1 MEAVQLET
9 LKAWFES
16 YVTGFCDIDEDGR
29 RNIELKIEHTRRVC
43 AVMESLTAGEGLG
56 SGESRTAAAIAL
68 LHDVGRFPQYLRWRT
83 FRDKDSDNHG
93 RLAVE
98 VIRGE
103 RLLEQLDAGER
114 VIIEEAVRFH
124 NLLDM
129 PRRMQSP
136 TDMYLRLVRDADKLD
151 IWRVFVEQLELPLEL
166 RASAAFL
173 GFPDNGRVSAACLQE
188 LAARRI
194 VNLDKVTSVDDFK
207 LLLIS
212 WAYNL
217 NFSTACRL
225 LREGRFIERLSTGLG
240 GGADAKQAVDAAIN
254 YVEHRILPEG
264 ASHGA

>member
-43 AVMESLTAGEGLG
+43 AVMERLTAGEGLG
-56 SGESRTAAAIAL
+56 AGESRTAAAIAL

-98 VIRGE
+98 VIRSE
-103 RLLEQLDAGER
+103 RLLERIDAGER
-114 VIIEEAVRFH
+114 VLIEEAVRFH

-129 PRRMQSP
+129 PRHMQSP

-151 IWRVFVEQLELPLEL
+151 IWRVFVEQLELPPEL

-173 GFPDNGRVSAACLQE
+173 GFPDNGRVSDACMQQ
-188 LAARRI
+188 LAGQRI
-194 VNLDKVTSVDDFK
+194 VNLENVTSVDDFK

-217 NFSTACRL
+217 NYSTSCRL
-225 LREGRFIERLSTGLG
+225 LKEGRYIERLSACLG
-240 GGADAKQAVDAAIN
+240 GGADVKKAVDAAQN
-254 YVEHRILPEG
+254 YVENRILPEG
-264 ASHGA
+264 VSHGA